1 MTPSIFF
8 IDESGDV
15 GFRDGSSEY
24 YTVAVAAISSSSTT
38 EVRASL
44 QRILTELMPAGN
56 EEIKFSRVDRYDK
69 KRRTQIY
76 NAVLS
81 VLGKAPVK
89 LFASAVH
96 KDGFINEKVRS
107 NVAWYHFHGGVPPDL
122 TEPLAPERIAQYPK
136 EMLRSWGASSL
147 PNIML
152 NVLLE
157 KQSSGKVFYDKV
169 QWDWKAD
176 LLKDGF
182 RESLALL
189 PRVAEVFYDVHC
201 DVTLPLEFVDSKS
214 EPLIWL
220 SELAAREVNK
230 LLLGEEH
237 RVDSMTSQF
246 SGTATSPQ
254 GHFVSLVDKHGRFTF
269 YNLETKRIE
278 HILQD

>member
-1 MTPSIFF
+1 
-8 IDESGDV
+8 
-15 GFRDGSSEY
+15 
-24 YTVAVAAISSSSTT
+24 
-38 EVRASL
+38 
-44 QRILTELMPAGN
+44 
-56 EEIKFSRVDRYDK
+56 
-69 KRRTQIY
+69 
-76 NAVLS
+76 
-81 VLGKAPVK
+81 
-89 LFASAVH
+89 
-96 KDGFINEKVRS
+96 
-107 NVAWYHFHGGVPPDL
+107 
-122 TEPLAPERIAQYPK
+122 
-136 EMLRSWGASSL
+136 
-147 PNIML
+147 
-152 NVLLE
+152 
-157 KQSSGKVFYDKV
+157 VFYDKV